1 MFINSFIDKIRNKL
15 LIKNLKFE
23 VKTLQKNL
31 QIQEQNHIETT
42 TDLRQ
47 TIKILQKDYEK
58 LEIYAKNE
66 YEGKE
71 KLELN
76 ISSQQRN
83 IKQMERRIEYYNN
96 FIRHQLQL
104 TYNRDK
110 PQLDTNKYQI
120 MLDTSVILDPIN
132 QEKIPVN
139 HKHLPLLKLLKFID
153 QHDDKLQPI
162 ISNTLWKEINYAI
175 ENHIEDMTI
184 FPALELSQYL
194 RNCCQ
199 INEASDKNKRIV
211 LKQQEILTSLTLEE
225 KEKLSKSTEQNMIND
240 LLFIAIAK
248 NYDSIF
254 ITEDYYLVN
263 YIQSKNLNLK
273 ILTLRP
279 PKTGTNFKDL
289 SYEKHLSKLIL

>member
-96 FIRHQLQL
+96 FIRHHLQL

-162 ISNTLWKEINYAI
+162 MSNTLWKEISYAI